1 MIIEENELFL
11 FPAFSILNISEPNHS
26 EEQGY
31 IWRIFVKSCFLIYDT
46 DFQEDK
52 KEAGRLTKMAE

>member
-1 MIIEENELFL
+1 MKGTKEGSPCYTKYHVLIHEKNKKYTDNGELMIIEENELFL

-31 IWRIFVKSCFLIYDT
+31 I
-46 DFQEDK
+46 
-52 KEAGRLTKMAE
+52 